1 MCGAK
6 RGHKSL
12 GALLSAACQLS
23 AAAHMQVRHFM
34 RLLHTHAHTH
44 TRAHAHSGEQEVN
57 EALDNALAGQA
68 GCANFSQDLST
79 CRAAAGR
86 TILSLSHSMPS
97 LSLPLSLTLSTL
109 SLLSL
114 SNVLCMLSELSVSQ
128 NCSCFIAHSS
138 SLAAAANGAS
148 QLLFYPHIIFT
159 TFLAYNKICAC
170 AQKSIITSQ

>member
-1 MCGAK
+1 MSTVSSCA
-6 RGHKSL
+6 HASQTL
-12 GALLSAACQLS
+12 HEAATHTCT
-23 AAAHMQVRHFM
+23 
-34 RLLHTHAHTH
+34 HTHSR
-44 TRAHAHSGEQEVN
+44 TRT
-57 EALDNALAGQA
+57 LRRAGSERSTRQCP
-68 GCANFSQDLST
+68 GRANFSQDLST

-97 LSLPLSLTLSTL
+97 LSLPLSITLSTL

-138 SLAAAANGAS
+138 SLAAAAAAAAANGAS

>member
-1 MCGAK
+1 MSTVSSCA
-6 RGHKSL
+6 HASQTL
-12 GALLSAACQLS
+12 HEAA
-23 AAAHMQVRHFM
+23 
-34 RLLHTHAHTH
+34 TH
-44 TRAHAHSGEQEVN
+44 TCEHTHAHSGEQEVN

-68 GCANFSQDLST
+68 GWANFSQDLST

-86 TILSLSHSMPS
+86 TILSLSRSLPS

-138 SLAAAANGAS
+138 SLAAAAAANGAS

>member
-1 MCGAK
+1 M
-6 RGHKSL
+6 
-12 GALLSAACQLS
+12 SAACQLS

-68 GCANFSQDLST
+68 GWANFSQDWST

-138 SLAAAANGAS
+138 SLAAAAAAANGAS

-159 TFLAYNKICAC
+159 TFLAYNKICAW